1 MSEMKQYKVSKIL
14 SYISGNQG
22 LTNEVI
28 HLEKS
33 KLNGIDD
40 VEVLSSSV
48 DKSFSMGFVS
58 KNLHLHNKPIKIFE
72 AKEGILVSRNGNAGI
87 LTYLPKGKYT
97 MNDHAYILFIKPEFN
112 NFLDTFYLSL
122 QLQSETLKFLS
133 TREGNKNWNI
143 TKFMKNGQV
152 YIPTNS
158 DGKFNLKAQIELA
171 NIYKQLEDKKKKL
184 LKRISELEELMIHID
199 IESDIEYKD
208 VPLNKIVDHINGDA
222 KYTKQWCKDNKGDF
236 PVYSANNNE
245 PISYINHY
253 DYDGEYLTYSKNGC
267 AGYISIINGKFSVNG
282 DRCVMPK
289 KEEFKDIVD
298 IMYLKYYL
306 EPIFRTNKK
315 GRLGDLGKN
324 EFTKLNST
332 MIKKLNIQVPI
343 PITSDGSFDLEKQK
357 EIANKY
363 RQIDE
368 IKQGL
373 IDKIKSLVEIKV
385 VPCE

>member
-208 VPLNKIVDHINGDA
+208 VQLNELFEPQIGNS
-222 KYTKQWCKDNKGDF
+222 KYTKSYCKTNEGKY
-236 PVYSANNNE
+236 PIYSANTETEFAN
-245 PISYINHY
+245 INRY
-253 DYDGEYLTYSKNGC
+253 DYDGEFITWAKDGLAGYLMILKNKFSITGHRGILIPKKVLNGIDLTY
-267 AGYISIINGKFSVNG
+267 I
-282 DRCVMPK
+282 
-289 KEEFKDIVD
+289 
-298 IMYLKYYL
+298 KYTL
-306 EPIFRTNKK
+306 EPIFRRHKK
-315 GRLGDLGKN
+315 GREGDLGKN
-324 EFTKLNST
+324 EYTTLNST

-343 PITSDGSFDLEKQK
+343 PIKPDGTFDLEKQK

>member
-1 MSEMKQYKVSKIL
+1 MSKFVEYFVTDILEPHQGNAIYTKKNVISQNWGGDIPVISSDVKNSGILCYISKEKLYNSKDLVDYPCITWTVDGVAGKLTYRDYPFVPNNHCGWLKPLVQFLDFNYLVLAMQNSFFDCAKNSSNKKVGNNQISKLKVSIPV
-14 SYISGNQG
+14 
-22 LTNEVI
+22 NEDGTFDT
-28 HLEKS
+28 E
-33 KLNGIDD
+33 
-40 VEVLSSSV
+40 EQQR
-48 DKSFSMGFVS
+48 
-58 KNLHLHNKPIKIFE
+58 
-72 AKEGILVSRNGNAGI
+72 LVFI
-87 LTYLPKGKYT
+87 Y
-97 MNDHAYILFIKPEFN
+97 NDI
-112 NFLDTFYLSL
+112 
-122 QLQSETLKFLS
+122 
-133 TREGNKNWNI
+133 
-143 TKFMKNGQV
+143 
-152 YIPTNS
+152 
-158 DGKFNLKAQIELA
+158 
-171 NIYKQLEDKKKKL
+171 EDKKNKL

-199 IESDIEYKD
+199 NESDIEYKD
-208 VPLNKIVDHINGDA
+208 LPLNKIVDHINGDA

-298 IMYLKYYL
+298 LMYLKYYL

-385 VPCE
+385 VQCE